1 MSGPSAGVGAGPYR
15 LFERFG
21 VELEYMIVD
30 RQTLAVRP
38 ITDQVLHAVTGRGG
52 YRHRFRGRKRCQ
64 SQPPERVQAPFSR
77 TKAVPAPADADVD
90 GLTWSNELVL
100 HVIELKTAAPA
111 PRLAGLAEQFQQ
123 GVRRVNGILA
133 PLGAL
138 LMPSA
143 MHPWMDPH
151 TETRLWP
158 HECSGIYA
166 TFDRVFNCQGHGWS
180 NLQCVHLNL
189 PFADDAEFGRLH
201 AAIRL
206 LLPIL
211 PALAASSPIID
222 GRPTGF
228 ADTRL
233 EVYRGNARRIP
244 SVAGRVIPEPVF
256 TTRGYEER
264 ILQRIY
270 RDLAPHDPE
279 GVLQH
284 EWANARGAIARF
296 ERNTI
301 EIRVIDVQECPQAD
315 LALLRLVV
323 AVLQALVAERW
334 CSYAEQCAWP
344 VEPLEQVFLD
354 AIRSGDQAVIR
365 NPAYLHALGLTGAE
379 SCTAGELWRHL
390 FDGLFPADDG
400 RPADLAPL
408 DVILAEGCLSR
419 RILRALD
426 GDARRARID
435 AVYRELCACLT
446 EGRMLRA

>member
-1 MSGPSAGVGAGPYR
+1 
-15 LFERFG
+15 
-21 VELEYMIVD
+21 
-30 RQTLAVRP
+30 
-38 ITDQVLHAVTGRGG
+38 
-52 YRHRFRGRKRCQ
+52 
-64 SQPPERVQAPFSR
+64 
-77 TKAVPAPADADVD
+77 VD

-123 GVRRVNGILA
+123 GVRRVNDILA

-158 HECSGIYA
+158 HECSGIYE
-166 TFDRVFNCQGHGWS
+166 TFDRLFNCQGHGWS

-256 TTRGYEER
+256 TMREYEER

-270 RDLAPHDPE
+270 RDLAPHDSE

-354 AIRSGDQAVIR
+354 AIRNGDQTVIR
-365 NPAYLHALGLTGAE
+365 NPAYLHALGLTGAVVR
-379 SCTAGELWRHL
+379 SSTSHSAGELWRHL
-390 FDGLFPADDG
+390 FDELFPADDG

-408 DVILAEGCLSR
+408 DVILSEGCLSR